1 METLVLLLGSNMG
14 NKAQNI
20 NDAIQLIEKNI
31 GKIDQKSSVY
41 ETEPWG
47 NSDQDS
53 FYNQAVLLHS
63 SIAPNELLQKC
74 QAIELQLGRDRAK
87 VQKWLSRTIDI
98 DILIYGNQIIKT
110 PNLNVPHPELPNRN
124 FALIPLME
132 LLPEF
137 EHPELKKPIDELYF
151 ESLDELEV
159 LKLEI

>member
-1 METLVLLLGSNMG
+1 METIVLLLGSNMG
-14 NKAQNI
+14 NKAQNLK
-20 NDAIQLIEKNI
+20 DAIQLIEKNI
-31 GKIDQKSSVY
+31 SKIVQKSSVY

-53 FYNQAVLLHS
+53 FYNQAVLMYS

-74 QAIELQLGRDRAK
+74 QSIELQLGRDRAK
-87 VQKWLSRTIDI
+87 EQKWSSRTIDI
-98 DILIYGNQIIKT
+98 DILIYGNQIINT
-110 PNLNVPHPELPNRN
+110 PNLKVPHPELPNRN

-132 LLPEF
+132 LMPEF

>member
-1 METLVLLLGSNMG
+1 METIVLLLGSNMG
-14 NKAQNI
+14 NKAQNLK
-20 NDAIQLIEKNI
+20 DAIQLIEKNI
-31 GKIDQKSSVY
+31 SKIVQKSSVY

-47 NSDQDS
+47 NSNQDS

-74 QAIELQLGRDRAK
+74 QTIELQLGRDREK
-87 VQKWLSRTIDI
+87 EQKWSSRTIDI
-98 DILIYGNQIIKT
+98 DILIYGNQIINT
-110 PNLNVPHPELPNRN
+110 PNLKVPHPELPNRN

-132 LLPEF
+132 LMPEF

>member
-1 METLVLLLGSNMG
+1 METIVLLLGSNMG
-14 NKAQNI
+14 NKAQNLK
-20 NDAIQLIEKNI
+20 DAIQLIEKNI
-31 GKIDQKSSVY
+31 SKIVQKSSVY

-74 QAIELQLGRDRAK
+74 QAIELQLGRDREK
-87 VQKWLSRTIDI
+87 EQKWSSRTIDI
-98 DILIYGNQIIKT
+98 DILIYGNQIINT
-110 PNLNVPHPELPNRN
+110 PNLKVPHPELPNRN

>member
-74 QAIELQLGRDRAK
+74 QAIELQLGRDRTK
-87 VQKWLSRTIDI
+87 EQKWLSRTIDI

-110 PNLNVPHPELPNRN
+110 PNLKVPHPELPNRN